1 MRAVIDTNIL
11 ISGFISKR
19 SYLAKVLDYWILNK
33 ISPVVSRE
41 IVEEYA
47 NVLVRDR
54 FSALGSTEERLNLLH
69 RILSLD
75 WVVFVYPQQKIDV
88 IKDDPKDNIFLECA
102 IEGNCEFVV
111 SGDQHLLQL
120 KEYRN
125 IKIIKAE
132 EFINLLK

>member
-19 SYLAKVLDYWILNK
+19 SYPAKVLDYWILNK

-47 NVLVRDR
+47 NVLARDK
-54 FSALGSTEERLNLLH
+54 FSVLGSTEERLNLLH

-88 IKDDPKDNIFLECA
+88 IKDAPKDNIFLECA

-132 EFINLLK
+132 EFINLLE

>member
-19 SYLAKVLDYWILNK
+19 SYPAKVLDYWILNK

-47 NVLVRDR
+47 NVLARDK
-54 FSALGSTEERLNLLH
+54 FSVLGSTEERLNLLH

>member
-19 SYLAKVLDYWILNK
+19 SYPAKVLDYWILNK
-33 ISPVVSRE
+33 INPVVSRK

-47 NVLVRDR
+47 DVLARDK

-88 IKDDPKDNIFLECA
+88 IKDAPKDNIFWS
-102 IEGNCEFVV
+102 VP
-111 SGDQHLLQL
+111 
-120 KEYRN
+120 
-125 IKIIKAE
+125 
-132 EFINLLK
+132 

>member
-1 MRAVIDTNIL
+1 MRAVINTNIL

-19 SYLAKVLDYWILNK
+19 SYPAKVLDYWILNK

-47 NVLVRDR
+47 NVLARDK
-54 FSALGSTEERLNLLH
+54 FSVLGSTEERLNLLH

-132 EFINLLK
+132 EFINLLE

>member
-1 MRAVIDTNIL
+1 
-11 ISGFISKR
+11 
-19 SYLAKVLDYWILNK
+19 VLDYWILNK

-47 NVLVRDR
+47 NVLARDK
-54 FSALGSTEERLNLLH
+54 FSVLGSTEERLNLLH

-132 EFINLLK
+132 EFINLLE

>member
-19 SYLAKVLDYWILNK
+19 SYPAKVLDYWILNK

-47 NVLVRDR
+47 NVLARDK
-54 FSALGSTEERLNLLH
+54 FSVLGSTEERLNLLH

-132 EFINLLK
+132 EFINLLE

>member
-19 SYLAKVLDYWILNK
+19 SYPAKVLDYWILNK
-33 ISPVVSRE
+33 INPVVSRK

-47 NVLVRDR
+47 DVLARDK

-88 IKDDPKDNIFLECA
+88 IKDAPKDNIFLECA

>member
-47 NVLVRDR
+47 NVLARDR
-54 FSALGSTEERLNLLH
+54 FSALGSTEERLNLLY

-75 WVVFVYPQQKIDV
+75 WVAFIYPQQKIDV